1 MCMFCA
7 AVPMTATFGVV
18 MDNKQRKKQQAK
30 GRSVGRIRPILL
42 AMVFVIILLMIASAY
57 IHAKFPRYF

>member
-18 MDNKQRKKQQAK
+18 MDNKQRKNQQAK
-30 GRSVGRIRPILL
+30 GRSVGRFRPILL
-42 AMVFVIILLMIASAY
+42 ATVFIILLLMIASAY
-57 IHAKFPRYF
+57 FHTKFPRYF